1 MWYEIIAFL
10 VALGFL
16 AFLKYGK
23 GSLSIIKLPFPVGG
37 ARGSAS
43 ISSLSEEDLAEKRMS
58 WYVILAVISALVAKM
73 FGYTPAGIIALVGVH
88 IVWWR
93 YRKKGSSLTKLV
105 VYGMLT
111 FFVLAWLYPVE
122 ATKTRDTGIKIFGN
136 AVAGASNT
144 AESLAKG
151 DESKASVSANG
162 GTPASIMAM
171 KERPSDWIRFPE
183 HKSTAF
189 HCNGNGVMYVRHN
202 KTGSEGIGPFPCTP
216 NGISRDLNMLQ
227 NGERVEQLEYLEVR
241 FQSNG
246 QPFLVNFKDC
256 PTNTSCLMRV
266 S

>member
-151 DESKASVSANG
+151 DESKASVSAENPTSVRKVALTREWSKPFVSPPSG
-162 GTPASIMAM
+162 GMMRYGCT
-171 KERPSDWIRFPE
+171 
-183 HKSTAF
+183 
-189 HCNGNGVMYVRHN
+189 
-202 KTGSEGIGPFPCTP
+202 KTGSMMKIDFDSAKSTLVTPGQEVPCP
-216 NGISRDLNMLQ
+216 ILGQKNIFYGNGFVNAR
-227 NGERVEQLEYLEVR
+227 YY
-241 FQSNG
+241 FQSDEG
-246 QPFLVNFKDC
+246 GELYIQDAV
-256 PTNTSCLMRV
+256 
-266 S
+266 